1 MFNPRGSVTASPCLI
16 QPSMGLFREISTI
29 DSLLIIFGMWASFSL
44 TGSLVF
50 LALGT
55 PWEFKDE
62 WYYVLL
68 RGILRILVGFFTGLL
83 ITYFHVNFY

>member
-1 MFNPRGSVTASPCLI
+1 
-16 QPSMGLFREISTI
+16 MGLFTDIGTM
-29 DSLLIIFGMWASFSL
+29 DSLLIIFGVWATFSI

-62 WYYVLL
+62 WYFVLA
-68 RGILRILVGFFTGLL
+68 REILRFIVGGVTGLVL
-83 ITYFHVNFY
+83 VHLSLTLH

>member
-1 MFNPRGSVTASPCLI
+1 
-16 QPSMGLFREISTI
+16 MGLFTEISI
-29 DSLLIIFGMWASFSL
+29 VDSLLIIFGTWATFTI

-62 WYYVLL
+62 WYYILL
-68 RGILRILVGFFTGLL
+68 REILRFIVGGVTGMVMVHLSAFL
-83 ITYFHVNFY
+83 S

>member
-1 MFNPRGSVTASPCLI
+1 
-16 QPSMGLFREISTI
+16 MGLFTDIGTM
-29 DSLLIIFGMWASFSL
+29 DSLLIIFGTWATFTI

-62 WYYVLL
+62 WYYILL
-68 RGILRILVGFFTGLL
+68 REILRFLVGGVTGMVLVHL
-83 ITYFHVNFY
+83 SVTLH

>member
-1 MFNPRGSVTASPCLI
+1 
-16 QPSMGLFREISTI
+16 MGLFTHIGTM
-29 DSLLIIFGMWASFSL
+29 DSLLIIFGVWATFSI

-62 WYYVLL
+62 WYFVLA
-68 RGILRILVGFFTGLL
+68 REILRFIVGGVTGLVL
-83 ITYFHVNFY
+83 VHLSVTLG

>member
-1 MFNPRGSVTASPCLI
+1 
-16 QPSMGLFREISTI
+16 MGLFTDIGTM
-29 DSLLIIFGMWASFSL
+29 DSLLIIFGVWATFSI

-62 WYYVLL
+62 WYFVLA
-68 RGILRILVGFFTGLL
+68 REILRFIVGGVTGLVL
-83 ITYFHVNFY
+83 VHLSVTLH

>member
-1 MFNPRGSVTASPCLI
+1 
-16 QPSMGLFREISTI
+16 MGLFTEISII
-29 DSLLIIFGMWASFSL
+29 DSLLIIFGTWATFTI

-62 WYYVLL
+62 WYYILL
-68 RGILRILVGFFTGLL
+68 REVFRFIVGGFTGLVIVHL
-83 ITYFHVNFY
+83 SVTLH

>member
-1 MFNPRGSVTASPCLI
+1 
-16 QPSMGLFREISTI
+16 MGLFTDIGMM
-29 DSLLIIFGMWASFSL
+29 DSLLIIFGVWATFSI

-62 WYYVLL
+62 WYFVLA
-68 RGILRILVGFFTGLL
+68 REILRFIVGGVTGLVL
-83 ITYFHVNFY
+83 VHLSVTLH

>member
-1 MFNPRGSVTASPCLI
+1 
-16 QPSMGLFREISTI
+16 MGLFTEISII
-29 DSLLIIFGMWASFSL
+29 DSLLIIFGTWATFTI

-62 WYYVLL
+62 WHYILL
-68 RGILRILVGFFTGLL
+68 REIFRCIVGGVTGLVMVHL
-83 ITYFHVNFY
+83 SVVLS